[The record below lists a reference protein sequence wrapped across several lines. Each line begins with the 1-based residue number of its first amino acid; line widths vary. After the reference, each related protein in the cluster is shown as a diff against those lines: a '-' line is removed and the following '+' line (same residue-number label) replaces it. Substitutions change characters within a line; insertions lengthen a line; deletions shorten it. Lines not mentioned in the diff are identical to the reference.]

1 MTSRL
6 IDVVCMC
13 VSNKVVKRKLMCVSF
28 FFHLEKM
35 LLKKK
40 HIADNFLLKFQDE
53 DKRFVN
59 IYHFGIEPTG
69 FKTPLTLE
77 LLSKTII
84 NPDCCEGKYPHVNM
98 VNELVNKLF
107 ETCGSKEKQNNL
119 QIVTTYSNHY
129 ACAYTKFSRDSLKC
143 ASCGLYPCQYC
154 HHLSY
159 ILAEI
164 IHKPI
169 WKCINNAENNMYQLG
184 LQVKKIK
191 AEGGEFI
198 SPMLNISKEQ
208 TPIYVQFYI
217 NTVLQR
223 KVCIPLIN
231 CLYTSM
237 YTSSKCFLKAFENCK
252 NHERLPTLHILAAKK
267 VHEKT
272 KYKAVKWEKHLTQPC
287 IKVLNFLRGLELF
300 LHE

>member
-1 MTSRL
+1 
-6 IDVVCMC
+6 MC
-13 VSNKVVKRKLMCVSF
+13 VSS

-35 LLKKK
+35 LSKKK
-40 HIADNFLLKFQDE
+40 HVADNFLLKFQDE
-53 DKRFVN
+53 DKRFIN
-59 IYHFGIEPTG
+59 IYHFGIEPMG
-69 FKTPLTLE
+69 FQTALTLE

-84 NPDCCEGKYPHVNM
+84 NPDCCEGKYPRVNV
-98 VNELVNKLF
+98 VNESVNKLF
-107 ETCGSKEKQNNL
+107 EACGREEKQNNL

-143 ASCGLYPCQYC
+143 ALCGLYPCQYC
-154 HHLSY
+154 HHLPY

-169 WKCINNAENNMYQLG
+169 WKCINNGANNMYQLG
-184 LQVKKIK
+184 LQVKKKK

-198 SPMLNISKEQ
+198 SPVLNISKEH
-208 TPIYVQFYI
+208 TPICVQFYI

-223 KVCIPLIN
+223 IVCMPLIN
-231 CLYTSM
+231 CLYTST
-237 YTSSKCFLKAFENCK
+237 YTNSKCFLKAFENCK
-252 NHERLPTLHILAAKK
+252 NHGRLRTLHILAAKK

-272 KYKAVKWEKHLTQPC
+272 KNKAVKWEKHLTYPC

-300 LHE
+300 LHK